1 MRFDPAPR
9 RAVSENLLP
18 MINVVFLLLIFF
30 LIAAKLAPPEPF
42 ELTPPEAAGAP
53 VAELPEGVLYL
64 APGGLVGWGEARG
77 EAAWDA
83 LATTRAGCATDC
95 DAALVV
101 RADAG
106 LAGADLA
113 AAMARLRQIGVDR
126 ISLVSRAR

>member
-64 APGGLVGWGEARG
+64 APGGLVGWGKRGARPLG
-77 EAAWDA
+77 TRWRQCGPAVPQT
-83 LATTRAGCATDC
+83 ATPPLSCVPTR
-95 DAALVV
+95 
-101 RADAG
+101 G
-106 LAGADLA
+106 L
-113 AAMARLRQIGVDR
+113 
-126 ISLVSRAR
+126 RARSLPPRWPACARSAWTGSAL